1 MTNLDFKSDKEF
13 FNKLFHIALPV
24 AFQSLMLASVAAADA
39 LMLGHIEQN
48 AMSAVSLA
56 TQIQFVQNM
65 FIFSVT
71 MAESILGAQY
81 WGKQDKVS
89 LNKLFHISLKLNIGI
104 SIIFFIGCL
113 VFPQYLMMIFT
124 DQKELIEIGA
134 KYLNI
139 AGWSYLISGISQ
151 CYLTMMKVSDHPGR
165 TATISSCTV
174 VINIVLNA
182 VFIFGLFGV
191 PKMEAEGAAVATLI
205 SRIVEVV
212 WAVGISYKKDY
223 IHPQIKYTFVHDR
236 LLFGDFMKCMWPLLG
251 AGLFWGIGF
260 TSYSAFMGHLG
271 ADATAANSVTA
282 VVRELLCCFCNGISA
297 AAGIMI
303 GNELGAG
310 NLDKGKLY
318 GQRLL
323 VISFWCGAIITVA
336 MLALTPVVS
345 HFVILTEGANKYLF
359 QMMLV
364 TSFYMF
370 GRCVNGIAINGIF
383 DCGGD
388 TMFDVYSLA
397 ACMWGLAIPLAFLGT
412 FIFHWPVIIVYA
424 CTCIDEVGKIP
435 WMLVHFKKYKWV
447 KDLTR

>member
-1 MTNLDFKSDKEF
+1 MKDYGIRSDKEF
-13 FNKLFHIALPV
+13 LNKLIHIALPV
-24 AFQSLMLASVAAADA
+24 AFQSLMLAAVGAADA

-65 FIFSVT
+65 FIFAIAT
-71 MAESILGAQY
+71 AESILGAQY
-81 WGKQDKVS
+81 WGKQNKEA
-89 LNKLFHISLKLNIGI
+89 LNKLFHISLKLAIGV
-104 SIIFFIGCL
+104 SIVFFIGCT

-124 DQKELIEIGA
+124 DQPALIEIGS
-134 KYLNI
+134 KYLKI
-139 AGWSYLISGISQ
+139 AGWSYLLTGISQ

-174 VINIVLNA
+174 LINIAMNGI
-182 VFIFGLFGV
+182 FIFGLFGI

-205 SRIVEVV
+205 ARIVELI
-212 WAVGISYKKDY
+212 WAIGISFKADY
-223 IHPQIKYTFVHDR
+223 IHPEFRFMFAKDN
-236 LLFGDFMKCMWPLLG
+236 LLFKDFLKCMWPLLG
-251 AGLFWGIGF
+251 AGLFWGVGF

-271 ADATAANSVTA
+271 PDAVAANSVTA
-282 VVRELLCCFCNGISA
+282 VVRELLCCLCNGIST

-310 NLDKGKLY
+310 KLEKGKLY
-318 GQRLL
+318 GKRLL
-323 VISFWCGAIITVA
+323 VISFLCGALITVL
-336 MLALTPVVS
+336 MLLLTPVVT
-345 HFVILTEGANKYLF
+345 HFVNLTDGANRYLV

-370 GRCVNGIAINGIF
+370 GRCVNTIVINGIF

-388 TMFDVYSLA
+388 TLFDVYSLA
-397 ACMWGLAIPLAFLGT
+397 VCMWGLAIPLAFLGT

-435 WMLVHFKKYKWV
+435 WVLVHFKKYKWV
-447 KDLTR
+447 TDLTR